1 MLGNMRYYATFYI
14 YSYSSDDLGV
24 STKSNPTTQYAWL
37 GKNERFNP
45 QALNSGSPQ
54 GVVSIEV
61 YGYKNDLTSVKQND
75 EFTIDSERYRVES
88 KRFEFPDKIY
98 LVASKSDASNY

>member
-24 STKSNPTTQYAWL
+24 STKSNPVEQSAWL

-45 QALNSGSPQ
+45 QLLNSGSPQ
-54 GVVSIEV
+54 GSLSIEV

-75 EFTIDSERYRVES
+75 EFVIDSDRFRVES

-98 LVASKSDASNY
+98 LVASKTDAGNY